1 MSKTEPPAAET
12 ETWVRLGVVGRPHG
26 VKGALKLHLD
36 NPEGGTVV
44 SGLEVRCRQGN
55 RSRPFVVQRWAG
67 GVLTF
72 EGVADRTVA
81 EGLVNAVLEVRR
93 SDFNDD
99 EDEDAA
105 YLIDLIGRRVVDAAG
120 HALGVIASFTDNG
133 AQVLADVKTSTGSVL
148 VPFLPPIVVA
158 IEDDHIVL
166 APPAGLFNDA
176 EAIEAGSAQTADQQA
191 AEIESDEAGDEEA
204 V

>member
-1 MSKTEPPAAET
+1 MNKTEQPADDT
-12 ETWVRLGVVGRPHG
+12 DTWVRLGVVGRPHG

-55 RSRPFVVQRWAG
+55 RSRPFVVERWAG
-67 GVLTF
+67 GVFTLV
-72 EGVADRTVA
+72 GVADRTVA

-105 YLIDLIGRRVVDAAG
+105 YLVDLIGRRVVDAAG

-133 AQVLADVKTSTGSVL
+133 AQVLADVTTSTGSVL
-148 VPFLPPIVVA
+148 VPFVPPIVVA
-158 IEDDHIVL
+158 IEDDHVVL
-166 APPAGLFNDA
+166 APPVGLFNDA
-176 EAIEAGSAQTADQQA
+176 EAIEAGSAHTADQQA
-191 AEIESDEAGDEEA
+191 AELEAELEA
-204 V
+204 EDDG